1 MHSATYAARAVG
13 LLYRES
19 TLSNSTLLPPPR
31 FSRLTVTIHWLTVLL
46 FICVYIS
53 MEFRDIFE
61 RGTPGRDLV
70 KTSHYWFGICILLLL
85 AVRLFARFSQP
96 TPAITPPQPH
106 WQHQLAKVTHLAIY
120 VLMLVMPFIGL
131 CLLSADAVSLRLF
144 GFEFPAL
151 MAPNAATAEW
161 LEDIHEIGAT
171 IGYYLIGVHA
181 VAALFHH
188 YLLKDNTL
196 IRMSFKK

>member
-1 MHSATYAARAVG
+1 MSH
-13 LLYRES
+13 
-19 TLSNSTLLPPPR
+19 STLLPQPR
-31 FSRLTVTIHWLTVLL
+31 FSRLTVAIHWLTVLL
-46 FICVYIS
+46 FIGVYVS

-61 RGTPGRDLV
+61 RGTPGRDLM

-96 TPAITPPQPH
+96 TPVIVPPQPH
-106 WQHQLAKVTHLAIY
+106 WQHLLAKVVHLAIY
-120 VLMLVMPFIGL
+120 LLMLGMPLLGL
-131 CLLSADAVSLRLF
+131 FLLSADAVPLRLF
-144 GFEFPAL
+144 GTELPTLIA
-151 MAPNAATAEW
+151 ANAATAEW

-171 IGYYLIGVHA
+171 IGYYLIGIHA

-196 IRMSFKK
+196 VRMSFKK